1 MPRLHRSSLA
11 VPVVFVLAA
20 ASLNTQE
27 ISVVKEIPA
36 ATNRHYVSNRP
47 PLLPTPLIKLPV
59 GTVRPGG
66 WLKRQLELQAA
77 GFIGH
82 LGEISKWLVRDGN
95 AWLSPAGEGHSNWEE
110 LPYWLK
116 GFGDMAYLLGDE
128 KLIAEAKV
136 WIEGAFASQREDGY
150 FGPRENLKVIKTDR
164 GDKPDLW
171 PNMVMLNALQS
182 YHEFTGDPRVPDLMR
197 RYFRWQLEYPESDFL
212 LPYWQQQRAADNLAS
227 VYWLYNRTGEA
238 WLLELG
244 EKIQRRTA
252 NWTDGVPNWHGVN
265 IAQSFRG
272 PAVYY
277 QQSKNEKYRHAP
289 YASYEQ
295 VMNLYGQ
302 VPGGMFGADEN
313 CRRGMD
319 DPRQAAESCT
329 MVEFMYSFEQ
339 LLSITGDLTWAD
351 RCEDVAFNSLPV
363 AMTADF
369 RGIRYLSAPNMISS
383 DHRSKA
389 PGYENGGPM
398 QCYDPRDQRCCQHNV
413 AHGWPY
419 FAEHLFMATGDNGL
433 AAMLLAPGE
442 VKAKVGDGG
451 EVTIRSE
458 TRYPF
463 EDTITFHVSTKSPT
477 RFPFYVRIPGWCDR
491 PTVSINDGE
500 AKHYPESQR
509 QLVKLDRQWRDGDRV
524 TLRLPMRASV
534 KSWPKNK
541 DSVSI
546 DYGPLTMSLKIAE
559 EYRNIRPDDKWPAFD
574 VFAKSAWNYGVA
586 PNEDGSFTLGINR
599 SKWPADDQPFAVDAA
614 PIQITVKGR
623 RIPDWQEDYLGLVGR
638 LQPSPAK
645 TSEPIENLTLIPMG
659 AARLRISQ
667 FPLVSNAPNAHE
679 WTPPARPK
687 EGFPTTASH
696 YWQESTLS
704 AASDGLEPES
714 SDDYNVPRF
723 TWWPQK
729 GTTEWIQYDFT
740 APRKITGVS
749 VYWFDDTGRGNCRVP
764 ESWRLLYRVGDE
776 WRPVSLR
783 GVYGIAKDTYNAVAI
798 DTVETM
804 GLRIEAKLRPEFS
817 AGILEW
823 RVE

>member
-1 MPRLHRSSLA
+1 MRTL
-11 VPVVFVLAA
+11 PVG
-20 ASLNTQE
+20 
-27 ISVVKEIPA
+27 
-36 ATNRHYVSNRP
+36 TNRYYVSNRA
-47 PLLPTPLIKLPV
+47 PLLPAPLVKLPV
-59 GTVRPGG
+59 GSVRPAG
-66 WLKRQLELQAA
+66 WLKKQLELQAA
-77 GFIGH
+77 GFVGR
-82 LGEISKWLVRDGN
+82 LGEISKWLKKDGN
-95 AWLSPAGEGHSNWEE
+95 AWLSPTGEGHSNWEE

-136 WIEGAFASQREDGY
+136 WIDGALTSQRADGY
-150 FGPRENLKVIKTDR
+150 FGPRANLTVIKTDH

-171 PNMVMLNALQS
+171 PNMVMLNALES
-182 YHEFTGDPRVPDLMR
+182 YYEFTGDPRVPALMK
-197 RYFRWQLEYPESDFL
+197 RYFQWELNFPESDFL

-227 VYWLYNRTGEA
+227 VYWLYNRSGEP

-252 NWTDGVPNWHGVN
+252 DWTDGVPNWHGVN

-277 QQSKNEKYRHAP
+277 QQSKQPKYRRAP
-289 YASYEQ
+289 YESYER
-295 VMNLYGQ
+295 VMSLYGQ

-339 LLSITGDLTWAD
+339 LLSITGDLAWAD

-369 RGIRYLSAPNMISS
+369 KGIRYLSSPNMISS

-413 AHGWPY
+413 AQGWPY
-419 FAEHLFMATGDNGL
+419 FTEHLFMATGDNGL
-433 AAMLLAPGE
+433 AAVLLAPGE
-442 VKAKVGDGG
+442 VRAKAGESGGD
-451 EVTIRSE
+451 VAIRAE
-458 TRYPF
+458 THYPF
-463 EDTITFHVSTKSPT
+463 EETIVFTVSAKSPT

-491 PTVSINDGE
+491 PSVAINDG
-500 AKHYPESQR
+500 AGQCFGESQR
-509 QLVKLDRQWRDGDRV
+509 EFVKLDREWRDGDRV
-524 TLRLPMRASV
+524 TLTLPMIASV
-534 KSWPKNK
+534 KHWPKNK

-546 DYGPLTMSLKIAE
+546 EYGPLTMSLKIE
-559 EYRNIRPDDKWPAFD
+559 EQYQKLRPDDPWPAYD
-574 VFAKSAWNYGVA
+574 VFAKSPWNYGIA
-586 PNEDGSFTLGINR
+586 PNDDGGFTLGLDR
-599 SKWPADDQPFAVDAA
+599 AGWPADDQPFAADAA
-614 PIQITVKGR
+614 PLRITARGR
-623 RIPDWQEDYLGLVGR
+623 RIPGWQEDYLGLVGR
-638 LQPSPAK
+638 LQAGPAR
-645 TSEPIENLTLIPMG
+645 TTAPIENLTLIPMG

-667 FPLVSNAPNAHE
+667 FPLVSDAPGAHE

-687 EGFPTTASH
+687 EGYPTTASH
-696 YWQESTLS
+696 CFQEDTLT
-704 AASDGLEPES
+704 AASDGLEPET

-723 TWWPQK
+723 TWWPRK
-729 GTTEWIQYDFT
+729 GSTEWIQYDFKT
-740 APRKITGVS
+740 PRKVSGVA
-749 VYWFDDTGRGNCRVP
+749 VYWFDDSGRGRCRVP

-776 WRPVSLR
+776 WKPVAPR
-783 GVYGIAKDTYNAVAI
+783 GDYGTAKNAYNTVAI
-798 DTVETM
+798 EPVETT
-804 GLRIEAKLRPEFS
+804 GLRIEVKLRADFS
-817 AGILEW
+817 GGLLEW